1 MSDPKKFVLSYDG
14 EYDKELNELVENTPR
29 KRRSERVRQLIL
41 LGLECERTGGKGTNF
56 GGLII
61 EGDAGLQRPMLNF
74 SPPK

>member
-14 EYDKELNELVENTPR
+14 EYDKELNELIENTPR

-41 LGLECERTGGKGTNF
+41 LGLECERTGGKGTNS
-56 GGLII
+56 GAPIT
-61 EGDAGLQRPMLNF
+61 ERDAGSQRPALNF